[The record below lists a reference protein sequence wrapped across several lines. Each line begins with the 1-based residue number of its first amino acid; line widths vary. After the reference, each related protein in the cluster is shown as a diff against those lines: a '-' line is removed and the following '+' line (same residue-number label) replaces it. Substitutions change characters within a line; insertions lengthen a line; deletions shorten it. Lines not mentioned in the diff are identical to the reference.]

1 MPKMITYRVQL
12 TPAEIDADGVVS
24 FVIMD
29 PGTREYLLEADD
41 LRKLQGDIRAL
52 VVDHFKQTAVCWV
65 RVMPGAK
72 KPPGFDKAMDAVA
85 TLRYV
90 APAPWGGDTG
100 RMQIGT

>member
-29 PGTREYLLEADD
+29 PGTREYLYETDNLA
-41 LRKLQGDIRAL
+41 KLQGEIRAL
-52 VVDHFKQTAVCWV
+52 VADVFRQTAVCWV
-65 RVMPGAK
+65 RPMPGAK
-72 KPPGFDKAMDAVA
+72 KPPGFDRAMDQVA

-90 APAPWGGDTG
+90 APTPVEV
-100 RMQIGT
+100 